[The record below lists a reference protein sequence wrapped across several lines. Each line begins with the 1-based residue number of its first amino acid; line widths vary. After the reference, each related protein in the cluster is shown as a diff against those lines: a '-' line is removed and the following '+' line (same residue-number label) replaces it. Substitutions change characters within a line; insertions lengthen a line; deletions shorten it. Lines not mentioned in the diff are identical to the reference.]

1 MIQTHIHN
9 IWDDKNREKLYK
21 IQKANKINK
30 ICGMKTARD
39 LILELYKEDH
49 ITKQEADTLLDAID
63 NKNNY
68 YTQPTYQPY
77 VDWTYYPTTPSQPW
91 YTVT

>member
-1 MIQTHIHN
+1 MM
-9 IWDDKNREKLYK
+9 
-21 IQKANKINK
+21 
-30 ICGMKTARD
+30 GKTARD
-39 LILELYKEDH
+39 LILELYKDDR

-68 YTQPTYQPY
+68 YTKPTYQPY

>member
-1 MIQTHIHN
+1 M
-9 IWDDKNREKLYK
+9 
-21 IQKANKINK
+21 
-30 ICGMKTARD
+30 GKTARD
-39 LILELYKEDH
+39 LILELYKDDR

>member
-1 MIQTHIHN
+1 MMEQ
-9 IWDDKNREKLYK
+9 
-21 IQKANKINK
+21 
-30 ICGMKTARD
+30 TARD
-39 LILELYKEDH
+39 LILELYKDDC
-49 ITKQEADTLLDAID
+49 ITKPEADTLLDAID

>member
-1 MIQTHIHN
+1 MELSISKFKRSNSLHN
-9 IWDDKNREKLYK
+9 I
-21 IQKANKINK
+21 IFIMM
-30 ICGMKTARD
+30 GKTARD
-39 LILELYKEDH
+39 LILELYKDDR

>member
-1 MIQTHIHN
+1 MT
-9 IWDDKNREKLYK
+9 
-21 IQKANKINK
+21 
-30 ICGMKTARD
+30 GKTARD
-39 LILELYKEDH
+39 LILELYKDDR

>member
-1 MIQTHIHN
+1 MELSISKFKRSNSLHN
-9 IWDDKNREKLYK
+9 I
-21 IQKANKINK
+21 IFIMM
-30 ICGMKTARD
+30 GKTARD
-39 LILELYKEDH
+39 LILELYKDDR

-68 YTQPTYQPY
+68 YTKPTYQPY

>member
-1 MIQTHIHN
+1 MELSISKFKRSNSLHN
-9 IWDDKNREKLYK
+9 I
-21 IQKANKINK
+21 IFIMT
-30 ICGMKTARD
+30 GKTARD
-39 LILELYKEDH
+39 LILELYKDDR

>member
-1 MIQTHIHN
+1 MM
-9 IWDDKNREKLYK
+9 
-21 IQKANKINK
+21 
-30 ICGMKTARD
+30 GKTARD
-39 LILELYKEDH
+39 LILELYKDDR

-68 YTQPTYQPY
+68 YTKPTYQPY
-77 VDWTYYPTTPSQPW
+77 PDWTYKPYEQPW

>member
-1 MIQTHIHN
+1 
-9 IWDDKNREKLYK
+9 
-21 IQKANKINK
+21 
-30 ICGMKTARD
+30 MKTARD

-77 VDWTYYPTTPSQPW
+77 VDWTYRPYEALLPPTKLDNNKQ
-91 YTVT
+91 YRYK